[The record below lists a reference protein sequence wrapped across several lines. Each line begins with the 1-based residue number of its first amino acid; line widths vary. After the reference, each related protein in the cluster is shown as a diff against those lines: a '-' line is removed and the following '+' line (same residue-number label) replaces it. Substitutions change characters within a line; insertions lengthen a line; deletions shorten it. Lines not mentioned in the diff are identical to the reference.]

1 MIADF
6 SNSYIIIKSLIMA
19 KYIEK
24 NGMKIKKVGLGYR
37 FFKRA
42 FDLFTSFLAL
52 LLIGWFLLILG
63 IIIAICLK
71 GNPIY
76 ADKRI
81 GRWGK
86 KISVYK
92 FRSMY
97 KDANDHPERYLN
109 EEQMEQFKRERKVD
123 NDPRVAPI
131 GRFTRKTSIDELP
144 QLLNIFIGNMSL
156 VGPRPITE
164 WELEKHFTEEKK
176 EIFLSA
182 KPGLTGH
189 WQVSGRSNVEF
200 DNGER
205 QKLELEYFEIR
216 GLWTD
221 LKILFKT
228 IPAVLKHKGAQ

>member
-1 MIADF
+1 
-6 SNSYIIIKSLIMA
+6 MA

-52 LLIGWFLLILG
+52 LLIGWFLLIIG
-63 IIIAICLK
+63 IIVAISLK

-81 GRWGK
+81 GRNGK
-86 KISVYK
+86 VVNVLK

-97 KDANDHPERYLN
+97 KDANEHPERYLN
-109 EEQMEQFKRERKVD
+109 KQQMEQFQKERKVD
-123 NDPRVAPI
+123 NDPRIAPI

-164 WELEKHFTEEKK
+164 VELTTHFSK
-176 EIFLSA
+176 EQQEVLLSA

-189 WQVSGRSNVEF
+189 WQVSGRSDLDF
-200 DNGER
+200 QSGER
-205 QKLELEYFEIR
+205 QRLELQYFEIR
-216 GLWTD
+216 GLGTD

-228 IPAVLKHKGAQ
+228 IPAVLKHKGAK

>member
-1 MIADF
+1 
-6 SNSYIIIKSLIMA
+6 MA

-52 LLIGWFLLILG
+52 LLIGWFLLIIG
-63 IIIAICLK
+63 IIVAISLK

-81 GRWGK
+81 GRNGK
-86 KISVYK
+86 VVNVLK

-97 KDANDHPERYLN
+97 KDANEHPERYLN
-109 EEQMEQFKRERKVD
+109 EQQMEQFQKERKVD
-123 NDPRVAPI
+123 NDPRIAPI

-164 WELEKHFTEEKK
+164 WELEKNFTEDQKA
-176 EIFLSA
+176 IFLSA

-221 LKILFKT
+221 FKILFKT
-228 IPAVLKHKGAQ
+228 IPAVLKHKGAK

>member
-1 MIADF
+1 
-6 SNSYIIIKSLIMA
+6 MA

-52 LLIGWFLLILG
+52 LLIGWFLLIIG
-63 IIIAICLK
+63 IIVAISLK

-81 GRWGK
+81 GRGGK
-86 KISVYK
+86 VVNVLK

-97 KDANDHPERYLN
+97 KDANEHPERYLN
-109 EEQMEQFKRERKVD
+109 EQQMEQFQKERKVD
-123 NDPRVAPI
+123 NDPRIAPI
-131 GRFTRKTSIDELP
+131 GKFTRKTSIDELP

-164 WELEKHFTEEKK
+164 VELTTHFSK
-176 EIFLSA
+176 EQQEILLSA

-189 WQVSGRSNVEF
+189 WQVSGRSDLDF
-200 DNGER
+200 QSGER
-205 QKLELEYFEIR
+205 QRLELQYFEIR
-216 GLWTD
+216 GLGTD

-228 IPAVLKHKGAQ
+228 IPAVLKHKGAK

>member
-1 MIADF
+1 
-6 SNSYIIIKSLIMA
+6 MA
-19 KYIEK
+19 KFKEL
-24 NGMKIKKVGLGYR
+24 NGINVKKVGAGY
-37 FFKRA
+37 FFWKRA
-42 FDLFTSFLAL
+42 FDLFVSILSL
-52 LLIGWFLLILG
+52 LLIGWVLIILG

-81 GRWGK
+81 GKNGK
-86 KISVYK
+86 EISVLK

-97 KDANDHPERYLN
+97 KDANDHPEKYLN
-109 EEQMEQFKRERKVD
+109 EQQMKQFKEERKVD
-123 NDPRVAPI
+123 NDPRIAPI
-131 GRFTRKTSIDELP
+131 GRFTRKTSLDELP

-156 VGPRPITE
+156 VGPRPITS
-164 WELEKHFTEEKK
+164 WELEKHFTK
-176 EIFLSA
+176 EQKEVFLSG

-221 LKILFKT
+221 LKILFMT
-228 IPAVLKHKGAQ
+228 IPAVLKSKGAK

>member
-1 MIADF
+1 
-6 SNSYIIIKSLIMA
+6 MA
-19 KYIEK
+19 KYKEL
-24 NGMKIKKVGLGYR
+24 NGIRAKRVGWGYF
-37 FFKRA
+37 FFKRLG
-42 FDLFTSFLAL
+42 DFLTALIGL
-52 LLIGWFLLILG
+52 LLIGWFLLIMG
-63 IIIAICLK
+63 IVIAICLK

-81 GRWGK
+81 GKGGK
-86 KISVYK
+86 VINVLK

-109 EEQMEQFKRERKVD
+109 EAQMKQFKEERKVD

-164 WELEKHFTEEKK
+164 WELEKHFTK
-176 EIFLSA
+176 EQKEVFLSA

-221 LKILFKT
+221 IKILFKT
-228 IPAVLKHKGAQ
+228 IPAVLKHKGAK